1 MVPMKS
7 KKGEGEKV
15 CVKCLFDNFYLMAS
29 STASFTRILA
39 VSNQYKYLETCKADL
54 HGLYVLPR
62 ENDIFIW
69 DGVIFVSSG
78 VWAEGIF
85 KFSLQISKE

>member
-1 MVPMKS
+1 MCGMFVAQS
-7 KKGEGEKV
+7 
-15 CVKCLFDNFYLMAS
+15 FNMAT
-29 STASFTRILA
+29 STASFARILA
-39 VSNQYKYLETCKADL
+39 VSNQYKHLETCKADL

-69 DGVIFVSSG
+69 DGVVFVSSG

>member
-1 MVPMKS
+1 M
-7 KKGEGEKV
+7 
-15 CVKCLFDNFYLMAS
+15 KCLFDNFYLMAT